1 MPIQIVFID
10 DSKSVLKTIEILLKN
25 RVQNGEIAIRT
36 FSKVVDFLDEIESNS
51 LEFSILF
58 LDINMPVLSGYD
70 VLKKL
75 RGMEGYKHIPIIALT
90 TESTKDAL
98 ERGKELGFND
108 WIVKINAPNTLLQW
122 INMVIDKYSPK
133 EKLEDKGERAALDT
147 QSALHQMRQM
157 FVTIEELNK
166 KLLIAEE
173 NKSRFLSLIY
183 NEFNNPLMSITI
195 LMKDVIEDKSK
206 TKEEIVESI
215 SMVYSDILILN
226 SQLSNILIGA
236 DIESTSGISKHL
248 SKFNIQTMIDDIIDI
263 QHVIHREKHIEVEV
277 SLSLP
282 ELIYQDR
289 DKYFLIFRNL
299 IDNAFEFSP
308 EASKVTIKGVVEED
322 NLIFSVYNM
331 GNRIKEPNRMY
342 DVFYHEH
349 SDFSRMHH
357 GLGLGL
363 AIVKHLSNFLG
374 GYVTYCVEEGRHLFK
389 VSLPL
394 DPNAPGITFEDDIST
409 FIFDDDIENRF

>member
-1 MPIQIVFID
+1 
-10 DSKSVLKTIEILLKN
+10 
-25 RVQNGEIAIRT
+25 
-36 FSKVVDFLDEIESNS
+36 
-51 LEFSILF
+51 
-58 LDINMPVLSGYD
+58 
-70 VLKKL
+70 
-75 RGMEGYKHIPIIALT
+75 
-90 TESTKDAL
+90 
-98 ERGKELGFND
+98 
-108 WIVKINAPNTLLQW
+108 
-122 INMVIDKYSPK
+122 VIDKYINNQVR
-133 EKLEDKGERAALDT
+133 EDKGASRTALDT

-157 FVTIEELNK
+157 FITIEELNK

-226 SQLSNILIGA
+226 SQLSNILMGA

-248 SKFNIQTMIDDIIDI
+248 TKFNIQTMIDDIIDI
-263 QHVIHREKHIEVEV
+263 QHVIHREKHLEVEV
-277 SLSLP
+277 SLSFP

-308 EASKVTIKGVVEED
+308 EASKVSVKGVVED
-322 NLIFSVYNM
+322 DTIIFSVSNM

-342 DVFYHEH
+342 DAFYHEH

-374 GYVTYCVEEGRHLFK
+374 GYVAYSVEEGRHLFT

-394 DPNAPGITFEDDIST
+394 DPNTPGITFEDDVST